1 MAHSDASLEK
11 IYTEVRS
18 GLERQAE
25 IQEDV
30 AGPMAYAV
38 ITRDGFQRK
47 E

>member
-1 MAHSDASLEK
+1 MEK
-11 IYTEVRS
+11 
-18 GLERQAE
+18 QAD

-30 AGPMAYAV
+30 AGPMAYAM

>member
-1 MAHSDASLEK
+1 MEK
-11 IYTEVRS
+11 
-18 GLERQAE
+18 QAE

-30 AGPMAYAV
+30 AGPMTYAF